1 MVGAREP
8 CGLTAPGRRG
18 TVPARSTST
27 GPTMQIL
34 GLPWQSVLVL
44 IVIPFGLVAY
54 QYYVCWQIRR
64 GRRD

>member
-1 MVGAREP
+1 
-8 CGLTAPGRRG
+8 
-18 TVPARSTST
+18 
-27 GPTMQIL
+27 MQIL

-44 IVIPFGLVAY
+44 IVIPSGLVAY

>member
-1 MVGAREP
+1 
-8 CGLTAPGRRG
+8 
-18 TVPARSTST
+18 
-27 GPTMQIL
+27 MQIL